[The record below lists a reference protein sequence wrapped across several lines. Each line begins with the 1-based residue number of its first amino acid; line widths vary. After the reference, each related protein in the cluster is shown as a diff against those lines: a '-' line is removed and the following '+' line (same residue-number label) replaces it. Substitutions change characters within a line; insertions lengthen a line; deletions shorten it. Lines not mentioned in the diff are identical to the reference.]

1 MGNEIQKTDNNSIS
15 PSSNS
20 SAIDKM
26 NAMIAGQ
33 KAALSKTELPRQF
46 SQLVLF
52 VLDGSDSMYRKGMS
66 GFSRGEEVHN
76 SVLKVLE
83 RLQKSKN
90 RSSFDVGFW
99 AFAKESK
106 EMYSIQQV
114 KKFNLNDDSFNPC
127 KVIAKGNGTRL
138 FETLQSLEMII
149 NNYLNE
155 HKELNRK
162 ALVIILSD
170 GELHD
175 YEEVIELKSKIQS
188 ELVVFSSIFYES
200 VDWEDYYYEWELDG
214 IKENMSNLA
223 SEKAYYLSTV
233 DPEQIREHMI
243 KSVTKISNVLITS

>member
-1 MGNEIQKTDNNSIS
+1 MGNEILKTDNNSIS

-26 NAMIAGQ
+26 NGMFAGQ
-33 KAALSKTELPRQF
+33 RAALSKTELPRQF

-52 VLDGSDSMYRKGMS
+52 VLDGSDSMYRKGKS
-66 GFSRGEEVHN
+66 GYARGEEVHN
-76 SVLKVLE
+76 SVLKVLQ

-99 AFAKESK
+99 AFAEESK
-106 EMYSIQQV
+106 EMYSIRQV
-114 KKFNLNDDSFNPC
+114 KQFNLEENCFNPC
-127 KVIAKGNGTRL
+127 NVITKGNGTCL
-138 FETLQSLEMII
+138 FDTLQSAEII
-149 NNYLNE
+149 IHNYLDE
-155 HKELNRK
+155 HKQLNRK
-162 ALVIILSD
+162 ALIILLSD
-170 GELHD
+170 GEIHD
-175 YEEVIELKSKIQS
+175 YDKVIEITTKLQS

-200 VDWEDYYYEWELDG
+200 IDWEDYYYEWELDE

-243 KSVTKISNVLITS
+243 KSVTKISNILITS